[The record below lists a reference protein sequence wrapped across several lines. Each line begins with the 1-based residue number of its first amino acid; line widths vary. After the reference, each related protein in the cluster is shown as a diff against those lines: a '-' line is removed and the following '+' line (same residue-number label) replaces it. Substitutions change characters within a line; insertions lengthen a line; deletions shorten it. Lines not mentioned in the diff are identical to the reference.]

1 MITFDFLY
9 TLKKKALSLKVHK
22 IQSGFFSISLNKKR
36 KYKLSLSSLI
46 RSLYNSWANFHV
58 LSFQKRFI
66 FSKVKIKSRNEFGF
80 SPETEMG
87 LMRTFDAYYQ
97 DQPKIIEKEK
107 KSSESLYKTF
117 VNNKGTYKFNSFT
130 YTCL

>member
-1 MITFDFLY
+1 MFIP
-9 TLKKKALSLKVHK
+9 
-22 IQSGFFSISLNKKR
+22 QSSF
-36 KYKLSLSSLI
+36 
-46 RSLYNSWANFHV
+46 YNSWANFHV
-58 LSFQKRFI
+58 LSFRKRFI

-97 DQPKIIEKEK
+97 DQPKIVKDEK

-117 VNNKGTYKFNSFT
+117 GNNKGTYLFINILRISERMRCEESANFFAKYGPYLSP
-130 YTCL
+130 